1 MCSRERTK
9 SSDDSVSG
17 QLSVFIKNA
26 EGKMMSGKI
35 FLWLLATLSL
45 TTVPHAHAQQPKKVF
60 HIGFLSSGA
69 SSASENIEV
78 IRQRL
83 RELGYVEGKNIAFEY
98 RGGGRKN

>member
-1 MCSRERTK
+1 
-9 SSDDSVSG
+9 
-17 QLSVFIKNA
+17 
-26 EGKMMSGKI
+26 MSGKI

-45 TTVPHAHAQQPKKVF
+45 TTVSHAHAQQPKKVF

-98 RGGGRKN
+98 RAGRKEKLIDCPTSPLSWSGSRLMLLSH